1 MGAVG
6 PRRLTCVAGQ
16 RYPGRSHGCR
26 RALQVMGYRSL
37 MRRNPFAI
45 ALIALVLFFFLAG
58 PSLVSFYTDWL
69 WYGEVGYRQ
78 VYSTTLKAQGTLFTI
93 VFAIAAV
100 WLTLNLRT
108 ALASIGDTRPT
119 LVTRQGLE
127 VPLPGQRQLQTLAS
141 GAAVVVALLVA
152 LFAASEWEVWLAWR
166 HAVPF
171 GQADPVFGYDVGFYV
186 FTLPFLQFVHG

>member
-1 MGAVG
+1 
-6 PRRLTCVAGQ
+6 
-16 RYPGRSHGCR
+16 
-26 RALQVMGYRSL
+26 
-37 MRRNPFAI
+37 MRRNRFAI
-45 ALIALVLFFFLAG
+45 VLIALVLFLAG

-78 VYSTTLKAQGTLFTI
+78 IYSTTLKAQGTLFTI

-127 VPLPGQRQLQTLAS
+127 VPLPGPRQLQTLA
-141 GAAVVVALLVA
+141 
-152 LFAASEWEVWLAWR
+152 
-166 HAVPF
+166 
-171 GQADPVFGYDVGFYV
+171 
-186 FTLPFLQFVHG
+186 